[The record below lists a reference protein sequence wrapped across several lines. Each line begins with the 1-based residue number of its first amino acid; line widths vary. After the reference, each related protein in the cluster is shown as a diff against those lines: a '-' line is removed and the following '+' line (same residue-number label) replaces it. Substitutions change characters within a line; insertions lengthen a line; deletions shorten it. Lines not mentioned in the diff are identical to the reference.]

1 MIRFYVVPSSVMGV
15 LILWFTFEYNRPL
28 FLSIQTILTIHN
40 FPTSAP
46 WTQKLFLVLG
56 PSLSFDFLS
65 SRKFFLKLI
74 FFSWFPLPFSF
85 FFPTALFWDWVLGG
99 TTQLHPN
106 RDQELMF
113 FLSQET
119 LSILCKLTTSSSPR
133 TSFTEQNTPVFS
145 GSGGLW
151 LMKSESFLF

>member
-1 MIRFYVVPSSVMGV
+1 MIRFYAVPSSVMGA
-15 LILWFTFEYNRPL
+15 LTLWFTFEYNWLL
-28 FLSIQTILTIHN
+28 FLSIQTILIISTQFSNISPMN
-40 FPTSAP
+40 SKALLGVGSQPEFWLSVLKEIFP
-46 WTQKLFLVLG
+46 QG
-56 PSLSFDFLS
+56 N
-65 SRKFFLKLI
+65 
-74 FFSWFPLPFSF
+74 FFSWFPLPFSE
-85 FFPTALFWDWVLGG
+85 TEFWVGA
-99 TTQLHPN
+99 TQLHPN

-119 LSILCKLTTSSSPR
+119 LSILCKLTSSSTR